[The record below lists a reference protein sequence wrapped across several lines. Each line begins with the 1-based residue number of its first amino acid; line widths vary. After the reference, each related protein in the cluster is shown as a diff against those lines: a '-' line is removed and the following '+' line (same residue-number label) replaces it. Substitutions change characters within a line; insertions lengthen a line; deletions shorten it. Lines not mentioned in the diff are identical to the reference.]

1 MRYILWAEG
10 SSDAG
15 LREVLNWLLA
25 QNHVDVSEAIAV
37 EHGDYPTVEDLLEV
51 EWANLLFLHKDADSD
66 KEENGQGPKTR
77 RKQIERNVKENFP
90 PTVCVVPV
98 QETEAWLLV
107 QTELPL
113 ASIEIQA
120 RPKEKLKAIL
130 EEKQGCPMNFKE
142 FSRQRTLLWAQL
154 AQNPEALHRL
164 ESLPVFQQLV
174 TDTTEAIQR
183 HGLTQH

>member
-25 QNHVDVSEAIAV
+25 QNHVDVSESITV
-37 EHGDYPTVEDLLEV
+37 GHGDYPTVEELLEV
-51 EWANLLFLHKDADSD
+51 EWAHLLFLHKDADSN
-66 KEENGQGPKTR
+66 KEEHGQGPKTR
-77 RKQIERNVKENFP
+77 RKQIEKNIKENFP

-113 ASIEIQA
+113 ASIEAQA

-130 EEKQGCPMNFKE
+130 EEKQGAPMNFKE

-154 AQNPEALHRL
+154 VQNTEALQRL
-164 ESLPVFQQLV
+164 KRLPAFQQFV
-174 TDTTEAIQR
+174 TDTTEVIQR
-183 HGLTQH
+183 YGLTQH